1 MGTVSEAFASQWL
14 GRRYRIPKPDIDVF
28 RAVELVRA
36 AGGVPVFAHPRASVR
51 GRIVPDSLIVELAA
65 AGLAGLE
72 ADHED
77 HTPEQRE
84 HVRALAVELGLL
96 VTGSSDFHGTN
107 KTVKLGAHTTAPQEY
122 QRIVHAARGVAPV
135 SG

>member
-1 MGTVSEAFASQWL
+1 M
-14 GRRYRIPKPDIDVF
+14 
-28 RAVELVRA
+28 
-36 AGGVPVFAHPRASVR
+36 
-51 GRIVPDSLIVELAA
+51 
-65 AGLAGLE
+65 
-72 ADHED
+72 
-77 HTPEQRE
+77 
-84 HVRALAVELGLL
+84 ELGLL